1 MLTNEH
7 MKMAVCDICATV
19 FGFPSADFRI
29 WMDTMDES
37 YIRIFAFYKD
47 DEFYIGNFYE
57 ITMFES
63 MLGLLA
69 SLTTYASDIKH
80 MLPDDEL
87 LAVVLEEFKKAIAT
101 VQEHMHNA
109 LYDESM
115 VRELMNVAMDS
126 MLQMAHTLVEAKRS
140 VESAVGKA

>member
-7 MKMAVCDICATV
+7 MKMVVCDICATV
-19 FGFPSADFRI
+19 FGFPSKDFRI
-29 WMDTMDES
+29 WLDTMDDT
-37 YIRIFAFYKD
+37 YIRIFVFYKD
-47 DEFYIGNFYE
+47 DEFYVGKFYE
-57 ITMFES
+57 TTMFES

-80 MLPDDEL
+80 RLPDDEL
-87 LAVVLEEFKKAIAT
+87 LAVVLDEFKKAITT

-109 LYDESM
+109 LYDDNM

-126 MLQMAHTLVEAKRS
+126 MLQMAYTLVEAKRS